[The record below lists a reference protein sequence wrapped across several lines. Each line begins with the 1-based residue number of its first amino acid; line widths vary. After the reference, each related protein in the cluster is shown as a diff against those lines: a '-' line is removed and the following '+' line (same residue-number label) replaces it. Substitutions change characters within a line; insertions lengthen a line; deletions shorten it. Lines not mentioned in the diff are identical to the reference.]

1 MSDRAEHAV
10 NRQTKQ
16 AIDTIGRIVRW
27 RVRHGIDPAPFLAA
41 IERECRKAQAED
53 GEVGR
58 AA

>member
-1 MSDRAEHAV
+1 MTDRATHAV

-16 AIDTIGRIVRW
+16 AIDTIGRIVRFKL
-27 RVRHGIDPAPFLAA
+27 RHGIDPAPFLAA